1 MKNVFGI
8 VGWSGS
14 GKTHLICRII
24 KYLNN
29 KKLNIS
35 SIKHSHHNFEVDKK
49 GKDSYEHLRSGS
61 KEVVIYNEYKFAM
74 ITQKKNKQINLKDII
89 NKFSSDTDIILIEG
103 LKKGPTKKI
112 EVYKDSIKKPLLCLN
127 DNNIKALVFD
137 KISPKISQ
145 ISLPKFHIDETIK
158 ISSFILKEI
167 ENEKK

>member
-1 MKNVFGI
+1 MRNVFGI

-24 KYLNN
+24 KYFDN
-29 KKLNIS
+29 KKLNIC

-74 ITQKKNKQINLKDII
+74 ITQKKKKKINLKDVI

-112 EVYKDSIKKPLLCLN
+112 EVYRNSINKPLLCLN

-137 KISPKISQ
+137 KISPKISK
-145 ISLPKFHIDETIK
+145 ISLPKFHIDETTK
-158 ISSFILKEI
+158 ISSFILEEI
-167 ENEKK
+167 KNGKK

>member
-89 NKFSSDTDIILIEG
+89 NKFSTDTDIILIEG

-112 EVYKDSIKKPLLCLN
+112 EVFKDSIKKPLLCLN

>member
-61 KEVVIYNEYKFAM
+61 NEVVIYNEYKFAM
-74 ITQKKNKQINLKDII
+74 ITKKKNKQINLKDII
-89 NKFSSDTDIILIEG
+89 NKFSTDTDIILIEG

-112 EVYKDSIKKPLLCLN
+112 EVFKDSIKKPLLCLN

>member
-1 MKNVFGI
+1 
-8 VGWSGS
+8 
-14 GKTHLICRII
+14 
-24 KYLNN
+24 
-29 KKLNIS
+29 
-35 SIKHSHHNFEVDKK
+35 
-49 GKDSYEHLRSGS
+49 
-61 KEVVIYNEYKFAM
+61 M

>member
-74 ITQKKNKQINLKDII
+74 ITKKKNKQINLKDII

-112 EVYKDSIKKPLLCLN
+112 EVFKDSIKKPLLCLN

>member
-24 KYLNN
+24 KYFDN

-74 ITQKKNKQINLKDII
+74 ITKKKKKKIELGDIV

-103 LKKGPTKKI
+103 LKEGPTKKI
-112 EVYKDSIKKPLLCLN
+112 EVYRDSIKKPLLCLK

-137 KISPKISQ
+137 KVIPKFSQ
-145 ISLPKFHIDETIK
+145 IHLPKFHIDETRK
-158 ISSFILKEI
+158 ISSFILEEI
-167 ENEKK
+167 KNEKK

>member
-29 KKLNIS
+29 KKLNINF
-35 SIKHSHHNFEVDKK
+35 IKHSHHNFEVDKK

>member
-112 EVYKDSIKKPLLCLN
+112 EVFKDSIKKPLLCLN

>member
-74 ITQKKNKQINLKDII
+74 ITQKKNKKINLKDII

-112 EVYKDSIKKPLLCLN
+112 EVFKDSIKKPLLCLN

>member
-61 KEVVIYNEYKFAM
+61 KEVVIYKY
-74 ITQKKNKQINLKDII
+74 
-89 NKFSSDTDIILIEG
+89 SSTNAEDDDKAEEEVST
-103 LKKGPTKKI
+103 TKSDFRWD
-112 EVYKDSIKKPLLCLN
+112 VQTLQMFYHL
-127 DNNIKALVFD
+127 
-137 KISPKISQ
+137 
-145 ISLPKFHIDETIK
+145 SLFQ
-158 ISSFILKEI
+158 
-167 ENEKK
+167 

>member
-24 KYLNN
+24 KYFNN
-29 KKLNIS
+29 KKLNIC
-35 SIKHSHHNFEVDKK
+35 SIKHSHHNFEIDKK
-49 GKDSYEHLRSGS
+49 GKDSHKHLTSGS

-74 ITQKKNKQINLKDII
+74 ITQKKKKRINLKDII

-112 EVYKDSIKKPLLCLN
+112 EVYKDSIQKPLLCMT
-127 DNNIKALVFD
+127 DKNIKALVFD
-137 KISPKISQ
+137 KITPKFSQ
-145 ISLPKFHIDETIK
+145 INLPKFHIDETKK
-158 ISSFILKEI
+158 ISSFILEEI
-167 ENEKK
+167 KNEKK

>member
-24 KYLNN
+24 KFFDN

-49 GKDSYEHLRSGS
+49 GKDSYKHLSSGS

-74 ITQKKNKQINLKDII
+74 MTKKRKKKINLKDIV

-112 EVYKDSIKKPLLCLN
+112 EVYRDSIQKPLLCIR
-127 DNNIKALVFD
+127 DKSIKALVFD
-137 KISPKISQ
+137 KITPKVSQ
-145 ISLPKFHIDETIK
+145 VNLPKFHIDETRK
-158 ISSFILKEI
+158 IGSFILEEI
-167 ENEKK
+167 KNEKK

>member
-74 ITQKKNKQINLKDII
+74 ITKKKNKQINLKDII
-89 NKFSSDTDIILIEG
+89 NKFSTDTDIILIEG

-112 EVYKDSIKKPLLCLN
+112 EVFKDSIKKPLLCLN